1 MQILDFR
8 MQIKCRTAAVL
19 SRSGLE
25 VHPQEKVRITRRVG
39 IGNISMFRLCNRPWV
54 VNTSD
59 RIIQGRATVGAGTA
73 LVEAAAV
80 GELSGSL
87 VSA

>member
-1 MQILDFR
+1 
-8 MQIKCRTAAVL
+8 
-19 SRSGLE
+19 
-25 VHPQEKVRITRRVG
+25 
-39 IGNISMFRLCNRPWV
+39 MFRLCNRPWV

-59 RIIQGRATVGAGTA
+59 RIIQGRATVRAGTA

-80 GELSGSL
+80 VELSGSL